1 LKKTLFAVIFGP
13 RFGLCEK
20 NLKSDALCFKLI
32 PYFCSPIFRQME
44 KKNEFLIPVSGLAL
58 GSHAYQYEINDD
70 FFAGMDYSEVQQGRV
85 TVKLDIDRQ
94 ETMLTLHFDLKG
106 TVRVPCD
113 RCADEFDQP
122 IESQQQFFLKLG
134 TENAEESD
142 EVAVVSP
149 DLNEYDI
156 RPLVYE
162 YIILAIPM
170 HRVHPEGSC
179 NPEVLAMLNQEVVA
193 EAEEDD
199 TDTIDPRWAA
209 LKDIKLND
217 K

>member
-1 LKKTLFAVIFGP
+1 
-13 RFGLCEK
+13 
-20 NLKSDALCFKLI
+20 
-32 PYFCSPIFRQME
+32 ME

-58 GSHAYQYEINDD
+58 GSHAFEYEINND
-70 FFAGMDYSEVQQGRV
+70 FFAGMDYSEVQQGKV
-85 TVKLDIDRQ
+85 SVKVDIDRQ
-94 ETMLTLHFDLKG
+94 ETMLTLHFDLNG
-106 TVRVPCD
+106 SVRVPCD

-122 IESQQQFFLKLG
+122 IESQQDFFIKLG

-142 EVAVVSP
+142 DVAVVLP

-170 HRVHPEGSC
+170 HRVHPEGQC
-179 NPEVLAMLNQEVVA
+179 NPAVIEMLNREEA
-193 EAEEDD
+193 PAEEEE

-209 LKDIKLND
+209 LKDIDLND